1 MNSKQPWTKESG
13 ASIVAILVSMALFG
27 IIAVM
32 ASQGYRNISVSGRRV
47 EAAMSAREVE
57 NTILQAF
64 VARFKDY
71 VSASCN
77 GDGTSF
83 NGMQIGGLATA
94 TYRNVRFYDSSYVTT
109 VPAPTMAS
117 EDVKRCN
124 STPFSATTPANTNA
138 HTFYGCF
145 DLKTLPGARQNLAN
159 SALKASNDAFAA
171 NRGAFIEMYVKLR
184 NLKTDTQAPCSQM
197 IKGRGFGLE
206 VYYALHWTTPAGETV
221 MYDSKLGTFNAN
233 YE

>member
-1 MNSKQPWTKESG
+1 MNSQQPWNKESG

-57 NTILQAF
+57 NVILQAF
-64 VARFKDY
+64 VQSFKNY
-71 VSASCN
+71 VESTCD
-77 GDGTSF
+77 GDGTYF
-83 NGMQIGGLATA
+83 DPLVIGGLADVS
-94 TYRNVRFYDSSYVTT
+94 YRNVRFYGADYTT
-109 VPAPTMAS
+109 PVSPPAMAES
-117 EDVKRCN
+117 DLKRCN
-124 STPFSATTPANTNA
+124 STPFSAITPANA

-145 DLKTLPGARQNLAN
+145 DLRTLPTARQNAVN
-159 SALKASNDAFAA
+159 NALKASNDAFAA

-184 NLKTDTQAPCSQM
+184 NLKTDSQALCNQM
-197 IKGRGFGLE
+197 IKNRGFGLE
-206 VYYALHWTTPAGETV
+206 VYYALHWTTPAGDRV